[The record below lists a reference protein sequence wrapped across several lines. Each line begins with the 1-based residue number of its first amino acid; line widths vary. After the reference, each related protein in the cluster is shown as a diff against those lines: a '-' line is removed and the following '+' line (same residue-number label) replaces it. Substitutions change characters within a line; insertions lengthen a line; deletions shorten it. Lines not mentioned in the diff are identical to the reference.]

1 MKNFFLVLL
10 ASFFFCS
17 LLTDSLAEQKVVQG
31 TKEEARAMI
40 ENAAVWF
47 QKYGKEKTL
56 TEITLAGSEKKG
68 EFINHDLY
76 IFAYDFNG
84 VVLAHGANPKL
95 VGKNLYDFQD
105 ADGRYLIRGLI
116 DTAQKGSGWYYYKW
130 SNPISKKIED
140 KMAYVLKIDD
150 GIWIG
155 AGVYGREVQEK
166 VKVRIGIFKLFDQA
180 LYDESLRGIMDQLE
194 EDGLGAD
201 TATFMIENAMNSY
214 VKAEELVH
222 KLAMARM
229 DLIVSLGTQASVIVT
244 KAIKDVPVVFSVVY
258 DPVEA
263 GIVEDWEKPGHNAT
277 GTSTKIPME
286 NIFNTLKEMAPV
298 NKLAVI
304 YTPGEK
310 NSEAQ
315 LSALQ
320 AVDQKKLQIKVEPV
334 PVSKK
339 QDLEQILREVVHTSD
354 AIYLTGSS
362 IVNAT
367 VPLIV
372 DAAGK
377 EKLITITHLENLVR
391 KGVLVGI
398 CADPYLEGRMAGEKI
413 VQILKGAK
421 PSSVPVGIPTKV
433 DIVLNRKTEVGGR
446 FALSPFFIN
455 KVTKTI
461 D

>member
-1 MKNFFLVLL
+1 M
-10 ASFFFCS
+10 
-17 LLTDSLAEQKVVQG
+17 
-31 TKEEARAMI
+31 
-40 ENAAVWF
+40 
-47 QKYGKEKTL
+47 
-56 TEITLAGSEKKG
+56 
-68 EFINHDLY
+68 
-76 IFAYDFNG
+76 
-84 VVLAHGANPKL
+84 
-95 VGKNLYDFQD
+95 
-105 ADGRYLIRGLI
+105 
-116 DTAQKGSGWYYYKW
+116 
-130 SNPISKKIED
+130 
-140 KMAYVLKIDD
+140 
-150 GIWIG
+150 
-155 AGVYGREVQEK
+155 
-166 VKVRIGIFKLFDQA
+166 
-180 LYDESLRGIMDQLE
+180 
-194 EDGLGAD
+194 
-201 TATFMIENAMNSY
+201 
-214 VKAEELVH
+214 
-222 KLAMARM
+222 
-229 DLIVSLGTQASVIVT
+229 
-244 KAIKDVPVVFSVVY
+244 
-258 DPVEA
+258 
-263 GIVEDWEKPGHNAT
+263 
-277 GTSTKIPME
+277 
-286 NIFNTLKEMAPV
+286 
-298 NKLAVI
+298 
-304 YTPGEK
+304 
-310 NSEAQ
+310 
-315 LSALQ
+315 
-320 AVDQKKLQIKVEPV
+320 DQKKLQIKVEPV

>member
-1 MKNFFLVLL
+1 MKNFVLVFL

-17 LLTDSLAEQKVVQG
+17 LVTDSLAEQKVEQG
-31 TKEEARAMI
+31 SKEEARAMV
-40 ENAAVWF
+40 ENTAVWF

-56 TEITLAGSEKKG
+56 AEIILAGSEKKG
-68 EFINHDLY
+68 EFIDHDLY
-76 IFAYDFNG
+76 VFAYDFNG

-166 VKVRIGIFKLFDQA
+166 VKVRIGIFKLFDQT

-194 EDGLGAD
+194 EDGFSAD

-214 VKAEELVH
+214 VKAEELVQ

-258 DPVEA
+258 DPLEA
-263 GIVEDWEKPGHNAT
+263 GIVDDWEKPGHNAT

-286 NIFNTLKEMAPV
+286 NIINTLKEMAPV
-298 NKLAVI
+298 NKLAVL
-304 YTPGEK
+304 YMPGEK
-310 NSEAQ
+310 NSQAQ

-320 AVDQKKLQIKVEPV
+320 SVEKKLQIKVEPV
-334 PVSKK
+334 PLFKK
-339 QDLEQILREVVHTSD
+339 QDLEKILQEVVHTSD

-372 DAAGK
+372 NAAGK
-377 EKLITITHLENLVR
+377 EKMITITHLEDLVR

-398 CADPYLEGRMAGEKI
+398 CADPYLEGRMAGKKI

-421 PSSVPVGIPTKV
+421 PSSIPVGTPEKV
-433 DIVLNRKTEVGGR
+433 DIVLNRKTEIQGKFV
-446 FALSPFFIN
+446 LSPLFIN